1 MSAPSPVLLEDLLSL
16 AIQLA
21 DQAAEI
27 IREGAKRELKVTT
40 KSSPTDLVSE
50 VDAAAEK
57 LIVDGILA
65 ARPHDGILGEEG
77 SDIAG
82 SNEVLWIIDPIDGT
96 INYLYGFPSYS
107 VSIAV
112 QVAGETVVGVVHDPL
127 RNEVFSATKGNGA
140 NCNGTRMQVRGAA
153 ELSQALISTG
163 FSYRSEQR
171 KLQAEVLLGL
181 ITEVRDIRR
190 AGSAALDLCWV
201 AKGIV
206 DGYYE
211 RGLNPWDLAAGVLIV
226 EESGGATGG
235 LGTAP
240 ASPALTIAA
249 SPSVFEPLKQL
260 LTQLTADQPE

>member
-1 MSAPSPVLLEDLLSL
+1 MSTPSPELLKDLLDL
-16 AIQLA
+16 AIRLA
-21 DQAAEI
+21 DEAAHV
-27 IREGAKRELKVTT
+27 IREGSNRELKVTT

-50 VDAAAEK
+50 VDAASEK

-65 ARPHDGILGEEG
+65 ARPNDGILGEEG
-77 SDIAG
+77 SDVGGA
-82 SNEVLWIIDPIDGT
+82 NEVRWIIDPIDGT

-127 RNEVFSATKGNGA
+127 RDEVFSATRGNGA
-140 NCNGTRMQVRGAA
+140 YCNGTQLHVRGPAK
-153 ELSQALISTG
+153 LSQALISTG

-206 DGYYE
+206 DGFYE
-211 RGLNPWDLAAGVLIV
+211 RGLNPWDLAAGALIV
-226 EESGGATGG
+226 EESGGRTGG
-235 LGTAP
+235 LGNAP
-240 ASPALTIAA
+240 ASPTLTIAA

-260 LTQLTADQPE
+260 LTRLAAAQTE